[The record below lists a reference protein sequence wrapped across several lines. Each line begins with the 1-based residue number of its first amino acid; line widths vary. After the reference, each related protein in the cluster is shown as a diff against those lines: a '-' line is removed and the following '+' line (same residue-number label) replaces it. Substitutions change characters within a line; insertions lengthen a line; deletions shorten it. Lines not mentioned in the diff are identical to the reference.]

1 MYDGGLGFFPGKL
14 SYSIWIIDLKFEILS
29 ELGLSTYKPPIDF
42 GNGPT
47 CKLATAVDSNS
58 HPVAIYLSK
67 SGLSKTYNN
76 LI

>member
-1 MYDGGLGFFPGKL
+1 MFFSGKF
-14 SYSIWIIDLKFEILS
+14 SYSIWIIDLKFEIL
-29 ELGLSTYKPPIDF
+29 LGLGFSTYKPPIDF
-42 GNGPT
+42 GSSPAY
-47 CKLATAVDSNS
+47 KLTTAVDFSN